1 MPTQRKLLNKVT
13 QQYRNRV
20 RDCRLRALIPKQ
32 ETLASMTG
40 ISRSTINALENNRL
54 FLSAPYALLIKQAL
68 QCKLDDLYEIIDT
81 KENCQPM
88 G

>member
-1 MPTQRKLLNKVT
+1 MSIRRKLLKKVA

-20 RDCRLRALIPKQ
+20 RACRLRAMIPKQ

-40 ISRSTINALENNRL
+40 ISRSTINAIENNRL
-54 FLSAPYALLIKQAL
+54 FLSAPYALLIAQAL
-68 QCKLDDLYEIIDT
+68 RCKVDDLYEPIGT
-81 KENCQPM
+81 KESHWPN